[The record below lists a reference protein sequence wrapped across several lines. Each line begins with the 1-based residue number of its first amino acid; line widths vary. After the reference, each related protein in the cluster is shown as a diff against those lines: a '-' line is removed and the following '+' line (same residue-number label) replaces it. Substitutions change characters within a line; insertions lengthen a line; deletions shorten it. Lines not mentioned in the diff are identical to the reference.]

1 MRLMRWSFK
10 GVCCR
15 ISSRPIS
22 GFMGQ
27 TNIVRSMPCDQKMA
41 NALGKHYTLSL
52 LF

>member
-1 MRLMRWSFK
+1 MLEALDLKTPCFSTCKIKSFK

-27 TNIVRSMPCDQKMA
+27 TNIVRSMP
-41 NALGKHYTLSL
+41 
-52 LF
+52 